1 MIEVEYSNLMMINQ
15 WEEIGVF
22 GIKNNFI
29 INKKLAAQ
37 KVYVKTKKA
46 GKIPALMTNLNF
58 E

>member
-1 MIEVEYSNLMMINQ
+1 M
-15 WEEIGVF
+15 
-22 GIKNNFI
+22 KNNFI